1 MKKFKIEIQE
11 VRQTICDI
19 EAETIEEALEIAE
32 EEWYDG
38 KIVLGIADFKEI
50 NIKEFKN
57 EKEIK

>member
-11 VRQTICDI
+11 TLQTICDI

-32 EEWYDG
+32 ENWYDA
-38 KIVLGIADFKEI
+38 KIVLTSEDFKEV
-50 NIKEFKN
+50 NFKEFKN